1 MIIVKKEDNIMHKSY
16 LARIFAI
23 ATLLMSSVT
32 WAGPVFLT
40 GHDPDFHAQGEAG
53 AQRLLT
59 SGLAFVTGGTY
70 VAGNTFAGA
79 STLGSGK
86 FLWVESN
93 IGIPGGHRR
102 GENGLISIGLTAGTD
117 YDSVNAAGFTALADF
132 SAYSAIG
139 IASSF
144 GGLLTRAELDALILR
159 SGDIGDFINFGGGLF
174 ASSECFPCGANLL
187 AGSDAPDL
195 FGYLPI
201 DVTSIGANA
210 PFTVTAA
217 GAAAPFSLTNA
228 DLNSP
233 THNSFGLTGGL
244 TIIDTDSQGNATT
257 LAGDV
262 LIDDGGFVP
271 VPEPGTLGL
280 FLAGLFGLALRR
292 KKAA

>member
-1 MIIVKKEDNIMHKSY
+1 MNEGNIMRNNS
-16 LARIFAI
+16 LARIFGF
-23 ATLLMSSVT
+23 ATFLMCSVT

-79 STLGSGK
+79 STLGAGK

-93 IGIPGGHRR
+93 IAIPSGHRR
-102 GENGLISIGLTAGTD
+102 GENGLISIGLAMGTD
-117 YDSVNAAGFTALADF
+117 YDTVNAAGFNALADF

-144 GGLLTRAELDALILR
+144 GGLLTRAELDALIFR
-159 SGDIGDFINFGGGLF
+159 SDDIEDFINFGGGLF

-187 AGSDAPDL
+187 DGSDAPDL
-195 FGYLPI
+195 FGYLPV

-228 DLNSP
+228 DLNSA
-233 THNSFGLTGGL
+233 THNSFGLIGGL
-244 TIIDTDSQGNATT
+244 TVIDTDRLGNATT
-257 LAGDV
+257 LAGNV
-262 LIDDGGFVP
+262 IIDDGGFTP
-271 VPEPGTLGL
+271 VPEPGTLAL
-280 FLAGLFGLALRR
+280 FGIGLAGMGLAKRRR
-292 KKAA
+292 KV